1 MHNRLIIIL
10 IFYLNVATTKADA
23 PEVCIDALGCIE
35 GIYEPGNEV
44 ERYAAFYGV
53 PFAKPPIGELRFKN
67 PVPVEPWNGKLLAK
81 EPHTECTQRNY
92 LLTPLNTTGDE
103 DCLYLNVYRP
113 ANSSDEKLPV
123 LIYIHGGDFIFGT
136 PNREFYGPEYFM
148 DTNEVIL
155 VTIAYRL
162 GPFGFLSSGDEHMTG
177 NFGLKD
183 QNLALKWVQSYI
195 SAFGGDPSRVTIF
208 GHSSGGLSVH
218 FHMLSPASQGLFRNA
233 VPISGLANTVWA
245 QPIDQKAQAIQL
257 ATAAGIRNAS
267 NISSIELVNALRN
280 LPAEQLMEAYDAL
293 KTFISFRATIEEASW
308 PEPFLTTNVRNL
320 LNSNPPETV
329 PWIAVNTPT
338 KGEGVSIAPRL
349 AGNSSLQAEFNENF
363 DDLFKL
369 LTNLPADESK
379 EVNDVVERLVAE
391 YMGGVRELNNDT
403 LDGFLELLGDSCF
416 MYPAYKAI
424 ADNVESS
431 NGTIPEG
438 YILFNYRGPYSY
450 SERFTGSTKDFGT
463 THGDDSLYLFTS
475 QVIAP
480 DGYSKSS
487 AEAALVKRY
496 VEIYVEFAKNG
507 EVEVFNKIQPCTKAL
522 FGKQGFCDYLSIVK
536 EEEPFVVDNSWNT
549 ERMQLWEYVYKTF
562 Y

>member
-1 MHNRLIIIL
+1 MFTHDLRKTNCKYKLEANHFFFLSTNAINYIE
-10 IFYLNVATTKADA
+10 IFY
-23 PEVCIDALGCIE
+23 
-35 GIYEPGNEV
+35 
-44 ERYAAFYGV
+44 F
-53 PFAKPPIGELRFKN
+53 
-67 PVPVEPWNGKLLAK
+67 
-81 EPHTECTQRNY
+81 Q
-92 LLTPLNTTGDE
+92 
-103 DCLYLNVYRP
+103 
-113 ANSSDEKLPV
+113 NSSDEKLPV

-208 GHSSGGLSVH
+208 GHSAGGVSVH

-233 VPISGLANTVWA
+233 VPISGVANTVWA

-257 ATAAGIRNAS
+257 ATAAGITNAS
-267 NISSIELVNALRN
+267 NISSIELANALRN
-280 LPAEQLMEAYDAL
+280 LPAEQLMEACDAL
-293 KTFISFRATIEEASW
+293 KIWSIYPFISFRPTIEEASW
-308 PEPFLTTNVRNL
+308 PEPFLTTNVREL
-320 LNSNPPETV
+320 LDKEPPKTV
-329 PWIAVNTPT
+329 PWIAGDTPS
-338 KGEGVSIAPRL
+338 KGEGIIVATKL
-349 AGNSSLQAEFNENF
+349 AAAADLQAEFNENF

-369 LTNLPADESK
+369 LTNLPADESN

-403 LDGFLELLGDSCF
+403 LDGFLELLGDSYF
-416 MYPAYKAI
+416 VYPAYKAI

-450 SERFTGSTKDFGT
+450 SELFTGSTKDFGT

-507 EVEVFNKIQPCTKAL
+507 
-522 FGKQGFCDYLSIVK
+522 
-536 EEEPFVVDNSWNT
+536 
-549 ERMQLWEYVYKTF
+549 
-562 Y
+562 